1 MTECEKR
8 ELIRSMAMG
17 VSFEE
22 ISRIYE
28 MSMEDINAFYA
39 ENKAEINE
47 EIKFQ
52 KIKYGGELYEIY
64 RYFSE

>member
-22 ISRIYE
+22 ISLIYE
-28 MSMEDINAFYA
+28 MSMDDINAFYA

-47 EIKFQ
+47 EIQFQ
-52 KIKYGGELYEIY
+52 KMKYGGE
-64 RYFSE
+64 

>member
-1 MTECEKR
+1 MFTECEKR

-28 MSMEDINAFYA
+28 MSMEDINTFYA

-47 EIKFQ
+47 EIQFQ
-52 KIKYGGELYEIY
+52 KMKYGGE
-64 RYFSE
+64 

>member
-39 ENKAEINE
+39 ENKGDINE
-47 EIKFQ
+47 EIQFQ
-52 KIKYGGELYEIY
+52 KFKYGGE
-64 RYFSE
+64 

>member
-17 VSFEE
+17 MSFEE
-22 ISRIYE
+22 ISRTYE
-28 MSMEDINAFYA
+28 MPMDDVNAFYA
-39 ENKAEINE
+39 ENKSEINE

-52 KIKYGGELYEIY
+52 KFKYGGE
-64 RYFSE
+64 

>member
-1 MTECEKR
+1 MTEYEKR

-28 MSMEDINAFYA
+28 ISMEDITVFYS
-39 ENKAEINE
+39 ENRDDINE
-47 EIKFQ
+47 EIQFQ
-52 KIKYGGELYEIY
+52 KFKYGGE
-64 RYFSE
+64 